1 MDQPYRIILVIS
13 FSEQAIL
20 IMVEPNQRRVLQARC
35 EQDKG
40 ARFNGLRL
48 VINLDHWVGHAHP
61 QPQLAQRV

>member
-1 MDQPYRIILVIS
+1 
-13 FSEQAIL
+13 
-20 IMVEPNQRRVLQARC
+20 MVEPNQRRVLQARC